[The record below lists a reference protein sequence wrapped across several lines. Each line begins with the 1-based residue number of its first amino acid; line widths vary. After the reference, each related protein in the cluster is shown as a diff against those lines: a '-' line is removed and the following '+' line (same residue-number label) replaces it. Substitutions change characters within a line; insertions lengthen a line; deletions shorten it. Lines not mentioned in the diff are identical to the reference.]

1 MVGLLA
7 FHSSSYLAKGDGL
20 VGDLEGLTDFLDGEI
35 LGGDNSVFSVCVM
48 FTLRRWYFFF

>member
-48 FTLRRWYFFF
+48 FTLRR